1 MGREATVTR
10 GASTAAKATA
20 IEQLHLL
27 LKADLAGETQL
38 RHESIHSIHWR
49 LARVASVVTAD
60 TAQVPFQHATTKC
73 VDLRAV
79 QRFRTEVG
87 RFLTTDSLFAAGHD
101 REALIAY
108 LVANIRRLT
117 RGDYS
122 EQVGRALYSA
132 IAEAILLLTWLTF
145 NVAPTSALTQAYSV
159 SARQFA
165 HRGGDRLLETAA
177 LAAMSEQARYMGIA
191 DDAAEL
197 AAAVLRATVD
207 GDPRCLKDFDG
218 SQPVAWQQMLTEIWA
233 VRSVP
238 RAAVRPIA

>member
-1 MGREATVTR
+1 MTR
-10 GASTAAKATA
+10 GANTAAKATP
-20 IEQLHLL
+20 IELLHVL

-38 RHESIHSIHWR
+38 RHESIKPVHWR

-87 RFLTTDSLFAAGHD
+87 RFLTADSPFADGRD

-108 LVANIRRLT
+108 LVATIKRLA

-122 EQVGRALYSA
+122 EQVGRALHSA
-132 IAEAILLLTWLTF
+132 IAEAILLLAWLTF
-145 NVAPTSALTQAYSV
+145 EAVPESALAQAYSV
-159 SARQFA
+159 HAREFA

-177 LAAMSEQARYMGIA
+177 LAAMSEQARYVGMA

-207 GDPRCLKDFDG
+207 GDPRCLKDFNG
-218 SQPVAWQQMLTEIWA
+218 SQPVAWQQMLTEVWA
-233 VRSVP
+233 ARSGA
-238 RAAVRPIA
+238 RALARPVA